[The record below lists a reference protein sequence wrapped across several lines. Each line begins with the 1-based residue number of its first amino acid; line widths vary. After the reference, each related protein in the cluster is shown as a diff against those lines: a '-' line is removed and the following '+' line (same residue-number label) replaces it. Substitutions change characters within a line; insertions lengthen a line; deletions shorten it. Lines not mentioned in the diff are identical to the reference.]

1 MAMPA
6 MSVSDE
12 ILTIFAA
19 RGAAAYFGEQVST
32 IEHVQQAAH
41 FARADGAGNALI
53 VAALLHDIGHLLHDA
68 PDDIADWHSDAR
80 HEEIGSA
87 WLARRFGRDV
97 TDPVRLH
104 VAAKR
109 YLCAVDPNYLG
120 ALSPASILSLKLQ
133 GGPFTPDEARTFKA
147 LPFAAEAARLRRYDD
162 VAKIEHAWTPDLK
175 HYRTS
180 LEAGLKPENQ
190 LTSTAR

>member
-109 YLCAVDPNYLG
+109 YLCATAPSYLEK
-120 ALSPASILSLKLQ
+120 LSSASVATLALQ
-133 GGPFTPDEARTFKA
+133 GGAMSPAQVEAFRAEPFFREAVRLRLWDDRGKVPGLVTRQLA
-147 LPFAAEAARLRRYDD
+147 DYRDLIESVAARP
-162 VAKIEHAWTPDLK
+162 AP
-175 HYRTS
+175 
-180 LEAGLKPENQ
+180 
-190 LTSTAR
+190 